1 MEIRC
6 PSRETIFRQLS
17 LISNLLIAGMELGA
31 LILCFIFEWPS
42 TFKYYTTIS
51 NVFAGI
57 SCFLLAVY
65 QFINYK
71 TNKELPHFIII
82 FKYISA
88 CMLSVTFLVVL
99 FVLVPASGDVN
110 EMIRLLF
117 SPKLCPILCIISFVL
132 FENEYIIKKKYILYS
147 LIPTFLYAIIFIFLN
162 AFNIVNGPYFF
173 LKVNN
178 QPIYMS
184 IIWFVAI
191 MSLAAG
197 ISSLLW
203 FLNKRRN
210 ICKS

>member
-1 MEIRC
+1 MNRKKQ
-6 PSRETIFRQLS
+6 FS
-17 LISNLLIAGMELGA
+17 LISNLLIASMELGA
-31 LILCFIFEWPS
+31 LLLCFIFEWPS

-51 NVFAGI
+51 NGLAGI
-57 SCFLLAVY
+57 SCFLLALY
-65 QFINYK
+65 QIINYK
-71 TNKELPHFIII
+71 TSKEIPYFVII

-99 FVLVPASGDVN
+99 FVLIPASGDIN

-117 SPKLCPILCIISFVL
+117 SPKLLFHHTLCPILCIISFVF
-132 FENEYIIKKKYILYS
+132 FENEYKIEKKSIFYS

-162 AFNIVNGPYFF
+162 AFNIVSGPYFF

-191 MSLAAG
+191 MSGAYG
-197 ISSLLW
+197 ISTLLW
-203 FLNKRRN
+203 FLNKRGN

>member
-1 MEIRC
+1 MNRKKQ
-6 PSRETIFRQLS
+6 FS

-31 LILCFIFEWPS
+31 LLLCFIFEWPS

-57 SCFLLAVY
+57 SCFLLVLY
-65 QFINYK
+65 QIINYK
-71 TNKELPHFIII
+71 NSKEIPYFVII

-99 FVLVPASGDVN
+99 FVLIPASGDIN

-117 SPKLCPILCIISFVL
+117 SPKLLFHHTLCPILCIISFVF
-132 FENEYIIKKKYILYS
+132 FENEYKIEKKYIFYS
-147 LIPTFLYAIIFIFLN
+147 LIPTLLYAIIFIFLN
-162 AFNIVNGPYFF
+162 AFNIVSGPYFF

-191 MSLAAG
+191 MSGAYG
-197 ISSLLW
+197 ISTLLW
-203 FLNKRRN
+203 FLNKRGN

>member
-1 MEIRC
+1 MNRKKQ
-6 PSRETIFRQLS
+6 FS

-31 LILCFIFEWPS
+31 LLLCFIFEWPR

-57 SCFLLAVY
+57 SCFLLALY
-65 QFINYK
+65 QIINYK
-71 TNKELPHFIII
+71 TGKEIPYFAII

-117 SPKLCPILCIISFVL
+117 SPKLLFHHTLCPILCIISFVF
-132 FENEYIIKKKYILYS
+132 FENEYKIKKKYILYS

-184 IIWFVAI
+184 IIWFFAI

-203 FLNKRRN
+203 FLNKRGN
-210 ICKS
+210 ICKF

>member
-1 MEIRC
+1 MNRKK
-6 PSRETIFRQLS
+6 QLS

-57 SCFLLAVY
+57 SCLLLAVY

-71 TNKELPHFIII
+71 TNKEIPHFIMI
-82 FKYISA
+82 FKYIST

-117 SPKLCPILCIISFVL
+117 SHKLLFHHTLCPILCIISFVL
-132 FENEYIIKKKYILYS
+132 FENEYKIKKKYILYS

-184 IIWFVAI
+184 IIWFFAI

>member
-1 MEIRC
+1 MNRKKQ
-6 PSRETIFRQLS
+6 FS

-31 LILCFIFEWPS
+31 LLLCFIFEWPR

-57 SCFLLAVY
+57 SCILLALY
-65 QFINYK
+65 QIINYK
-71 TNKELPHFIII
+71 TGKEIPYFAII

-117 SPKLCPILCIISFVL
+117 SPKLLFHHTLCPILCIISFVF
-132 FENEYIIKKKYILYS
+132 FENEYKIKKKYILYS

-184 IIWFVAI
+184 IIWFFAI

-203 FLNKRRN
+203 FLNKRGN

>member
-1 MEIRC
+1 MNRKKQ
-6 PSRETIFRQLS
+6 FS

-31 LILCFIFEWPS
+31 LLLCFIFEWPR

-57 SCFLLAVY
+57 SCFLLALY
-65 QFINYK
+65 QIINYK
-71 TNKELPHFIII
+71 TGKEIPYFAII

-117 SPKLCPILCIISFVL
+117 SPKLLFHHTLCPILCIISFVL
-132 FENEYIIKKKYILYS
+132 FENEYKIKKKYILYS

-173 LKVNN
+173 LKINN

-184 IIWFVAI
+184 IIWFFAI

-203 FLNKRRN
+203 FLNKRGN
-210 ICKS
+210 ICKF

>member
-1 MEIRC
+1 MNRKK
-6 PSRETIFRQLS
+6 QLS

-57 SCFLLAVY
+57 SCLLLAVY
-65 QFINYK
+65 QIINYK
-71 TNKELPHFIII
+71 TNKEIPHFIII

-117 SPKLCPILCIISFVL
+117 SPKLLFHHTLCPILCIISFAL
-132 FENEYIIKKKYILYS
+132 FENEYKIQKKYILYS

-173 LKVNN
+173 LKVNK

-184 IIWFVAI
+184 IIWFFAI

-203 FLNKRRN
+203 FLNKRGN

>member
-1 MEIRC
+1 MNRKKQ
-6 PSRETIFRQLS
+6 FS

-31 LILCFIFEWPS
+31 LLLCFIFEWPR

-57 SCFLLAVY
+57 SCFLLALY
-65 QFINYK
+65 QIINYK
-71 TNKELPHFIII
+71 TGKEIPYFAII

-117 SPKLCPILCIISFVL
+117 SPKLLFHHTLCPILCIISFVF
-132 FENEYIIKKKYILYS
+132 FENEYKIKKKYILYS

-184 IIWFVAI
+184 IIWFFAI

-203 FLNKRRN
+203 FLNKRGN

>member
-1 MEIRC
+1 MNRKK
-6 PSRETIFRQLS
+6 QLS
-17 LISNLLIAGMELGA
+17 LISNLLIVGMELGA
-31 LILCFIFEWPS
+31 LLLCFIFEWPR

-57 SCFLLAVY
+57 SCFLLALY
-65 QFINYK
+65 QIINYK
-71 TNKELPHFIII
+71 TGKEIPYFAII

-99 FVLVPASGDVN
+99 FVLIPASGDVN

-117 SPKLCPILCIISFVL
+117 SPKLLFHHTLCPILCIISFVF
-132 FENEYIIKKKYILYS
+132 FENEYKIQKKYILYS

-184 IIWFVAI
+184 IIWFFAI

-203 FLNKRRN
+203 FLNKRGN

>member
-1 MEIRC
+1 MNRKK
-6 PSRETIFRQLS
+6 QLS
-17 LISNLLIAGMELGA
+17 LISNLLIVGMELGA
-31 LILCFIFEWPS
+31 LLLCFIFEWPR

-57 SCFLLAVY
+57 SCFLLALY
-65 QFINYK
+65 QIINYK
-71 TNKELPHFIII
+71 TGKEIPYFAII

-117 SPKLCPILCIISFVL
+117 SPKLLFHHTLCPILCIISFVF
-132 FENEYIIKKKYILYS
+132 FENEYKIKKKYILYS

-184 IIWFVAI
+184 IIWFFAI

-203 FLNKRRN
+203 FLNKRGN
-210 ICKS
+210 ICKF

>member
-1 MEIRC
+1 MNRKK
-6 PSRETIFRQLS
+6 QLS
-17 LISNLLIAGMELGA
+17 LISNLLIVGMELGA
-31 LILCFIFEWPS
+31 LLLCFIFEWPS

-51 NVFAGI
+51 NVLAGI
-57 SCFLLAVY
+57 SCFLLALY
-65 QFINYK
+65 QIINYK
-71 TNKELPHFIII
+71 NSKEISYFVII

-117 SPKLCPILCIISFVL
+117 SPKLLFHHTLCPILCIISFVL
-132 FENEYIIKKKYILYS
+132 FENEYKIKKKYILYS

-184 IIWFVAI
+184 IIWFFAI

-203 FLNKRRN
+203 FLNKRGN

>member
-1 MEIRC
+1 MNRKK
-6 PSRETIFRQLS
+6 QLS

-31 LILCFIFEWPS
+31 LLLCFIFEWPN

-57 SCFLLAVY
+57 SCFLLALY
-65 QFINYK
+65 QIINYK
-71 TNKELPHFIII
+71 TSKEIPYFIII
-82 FKYISA
+82 FKYIST

-117 SPKLCPILCIISFVL
+117 SPKLLFHHTLCPILCIISFVL
-132 FENEYIIKKKYILYS
+132 FENEYKIKKKYILYS

-184 IIWFVAI
+184 IIWFFAI

-203 FLNKRRN
+203 FLNKRGN

>member
-1 MEIRC
+1 MNRKKQ
-6 PSRETIFRQLS
+6 FS

-31 LILCFIFEWPS
+31 LLLCFIFEWPR

-57 SCFLLAVY
+57 SCFLLALY
-65 QFINYK
+65 QIINYK
-71 TNKELPHFIII
+71 TGKEIPYFAII

-117 SPKLCPILCIISFVL
+117 SPKLLFHHTLCPILCIISFVL
-132 FENEYIIKKKYILYS
+132 FENEYKIKKKYILYS

-184 IIWFVAI
+184 IIWFFAI

-203 FLNKRRN
+203 FLNKRGN
-210 ICKS
+210 ICKF

>member
-1 MEIRC
+1 MNRKKL
-6 PSRETIFRQLS
+6 FS

-31 LILCFIFEWPS
+31 LILCFIFEWLN

-57 SCFLLAVY
+57 SCFLLALY
-65 QFINYK
+65 QIINYK
-71 TNKELPHFIII
+71 TGKEIPYFIII

-99 FVLVPASGDVN
+99 FVLIPASGDIN

-117 SPKLCPILCIISFVL
+117 SPKLLFHHTLCPVLCIISFVF
-132 FENEYIIKKKYILYS
+132 FENEYKIGKKFIFYS
-147 LIPTFLYAIIFIFLN
+147 LIPTLLYAIIFIFLN
-162 AFNIVNGPYFF
+162 AFNIVSGPYFF

-184 IIWFVAI
+184 IIWFIVI
-191 MSLAAG
+191 MSGAYG
-197 ISSLLW
+197 ISTLLW
-203 FLNKRRN
+203 FLNKRGN